1 MMLIHLIVLSA
12 ILLAADAWGT
22 IRVFDPLLTGG
33 PCTSGNYS
41 AGAHD
46 CSGAIGENGYSTH
59 TAAISPLVA
68 GDTLRIRGGTHNIQL
83 DFQAGNKSGTA
94 DAYITVE
101 GYPGETAILQYSNAA
116 VASYGAIKA
125 RGNRGYFIFQHLE
138 IDGINLGLDTGWAL
152 RDGNHHFIIRD
163 MRIYNQDG
171 QAGLYIDANDIT
183 VQRNYFGFIRS
194 DCSTGSRAYAI
205 YAHDGVR
212 LLIEGNELTDTP
224 GGGIQVYSGPWDDVK
239 ILGNYIHHVNTCSS
253 SPVGGITVGT
263 DDNSVNSG
271 SITNVIIAGNI
282 VSNVNVNSSGG
293 IGPGIRVFE
302 DSAVVGRVVSGTKIY
317 KNTVYKTFNNTS
329 SGSLEYGIVVGAG
342 VLNTE
347 VIGNIVMDNANGQ
360 IINNGTGTTLSYNAC
375 KAADSCGTTGKVTLT
390 ALSDVLV
397 DPANEDFRLKQ
408 GANVLLDAG
417 TALAGVL
424 CNGTCDV
431 GAYESFTFS
440 SGTISGTTAEVTLGM
455 GLHTPAS
462 VTADGWTLNCTPSPT
477 ACPSAS
483 VSSGSLKTGTNT
495 TASISW
501 SGGAC
506 STGQTWTVTYAS
518 GNTLETGPFALNQQ
532 LNSFTTQ
539 PLTNNCTGGGG
550 GGPPGTPYILY
561 EFDDNLSDTSGNNLH
576 ITTSNGT
583 SFVDAK
589 HFRGLKTDS
598 GEDDYAEI
606 PYFSGVNPTT
616 QSLTIAGGVYI
627 EPADVCSLKAVGGT
641 PAGVSQ
647 YFHLYYSSCTWKML
661 IQDSTAV
668 ATEFSVQSGWNHV
681 CVPFNAATDTAT
693 LHINGVAGAV
703 STASVQTYTSFIFA
717 GNFRIGRF
725 SGSSLAAGPNHIY
738 DRWVVYQ
745 SVEDCGQIYENFNPP
760 STPYTGV
767 IDIVQ
772 GRVYMAKSYAGSP
785 IPIGLLSTNTT
796 LPLGAAFATAFQ
808 AKCDNSGDC
817 SPVGQRPYYTCTTCP
832 SAGSELP
839 VPDSASAD
847 GIEFWGTVSETGLL
861 TGAHGANLSGGETHV
876 DGGTHL
882 TADSITVVDLCQN
895 CSTTERWI
903 FRIKTDAPANAQYCI
918 FPKEQSGTNFDSY
931 SPAAGICV
939 SVGQANADSG
949 P

>member
-1 MMLIHLIVLSA
+1 MILLRLIILSA
-12 ILLAADAWGT
+12 VLIAANVDAATRYMATSASGGSDSYTCLESTDPSMPKLTFKGTSNNGAKSCMSPGDILAVLPGT
-22 IRVFDPLLTGG
+22 YTGIENQLDLTGMTG
-33 PCTSGNYS
+33 TSLLPYRIVAS
-41 AGAHD
+41 
-46 CSGAIGENGYSTH
+46 SG
-59 TAAISPLVA
+59 V
-68 GDTLRIRGGTHNIQL
+68 
-83 DFQAGNKSGTA
+83 GTA
-94 DAYITVE
+94 VFMPVESGSPVQSCRTFITNSTTQFITVE
-101 GYPGETAILQYSNAA
+101 GIKLLRSNCTFY
-116 VASYGAIKA
+116 VTGDRFINTVNITLKDLEVTD
-125 RGNRGYFIFQHLE
+125 GY
-138 IDGINLGLDTGWAL
+138 
-152 RDGNHHFIIRD
+152 
-163 MRIYNQDG
+163 YN
-171 QAGLYIDANDIT
+171 GLYIEGGSNLTIDGGSFHDVHSTCVEGTRAN
-183 VQRNYFGFIRS
+183 
-194 DCSTGSRAYAI
+194 AI
-205 YAHDGVR
+205 YAHHGYTNLTIKNVKFYGWPGGLQFYPGPYTGVT
-212 LLIEGNELTDTP
+212 LLNNDVHDNNWCTTQTNGAVIFLANSGSVSGVVVSGNLIYHNGYANGTSTGGV
-224 GGGIQVYSGPWDDVK
+224 GGGIRHGGSFSITGSVFE
-239 ILGNYIHHVNTCSS
+239 NNTIYDNKTKTGSTN
-253 SPVGGITVGT
+253 GYGINLETG
-263 DDNSVNSG
+263 SVNAIVRNNIITANMVG
-271 SITNVIIAGNI
+271 SVRDA
-282 VSNVNVNSSGG
+282 
-293 IGPGIRVFE
+293 
-302 DSAVVGRVVSGTKIY
+302 
-317 KNTVYKTFNNTS
+317 
-329 SGSLEYGIVVGAG
+329 
-342 VLNTE
+342 
-347 VIGNIVMDNANGQ
+347 
-360 IINNGTGTTLSYNAC
+360 GTGSTLSFNAC
-375 KAADSCGTTGKVTLT
+375 TSAESCGSTGKVTLSPDIG
-390 ALSDVLV
+390 ACVV
-397 DPANEDFRLKQ
+397 DASQGDFRLNE
-408 GANVLLDAG
+408 ATTPCHNSG
-417 TALAGVL
+417 TTATSRA

-440 SGTISGTTAEVTLGM
+440 SGSVTGTTAEVLLGM
-455 GLHTPAS
+455 GLFTPAI

-483 VSSGSLKTGTNT
+483 VSSGTLKSGTNT
-495 TASISW
+495 TAAIGW

-506 STGQTWTVTYAS
+506 SSGQTWTVSYGS
-518 GNTLETGPFALNQQ
+518 GSTTDSVPFTNKQVLS
-532 LNSFTTQ
+532 SFTTQ
-539 PLTNNCTGGGG
+539 PLTNNCTGTGGG
-550 GGPPGTPYILY
+550 SPPGTPYILY

-583 SFVDAK
+583 SFVNAK
-589 HFRGLKTDS
+589 FFRGLKTDS

-627 EPADVCSLKAVGGT
+627 DPADVCSLKAVGGT

-647 YFHLYYSSCTWKML
+647 YFHLYYSGCNWKML
-661 IQDSTAV
+661 VQDSTAV

-681 CVPFNAATDTAT
+681 CVNFNAATDTST

-745 SVEDCGQIYENFNPP
+745 SVEDCGGIYENFNPP

-808 AKCDNSGDC
+808 AKCSNAGDC
-817 SPVGQRPYYTCTTCP
+817 SPVGQRPYYTCAACP

-876 DGGTHL
+876 NGGTHL
-882 TADSITVVDLCQN
+882 TSDSITVVDLCQD

-903 FRIKTDAPANAQYCI
+903 FRIKTTAPSNAVYCI
-918 FPKEQSGTNFDSY
+918 FPKEQSGIDFDSY